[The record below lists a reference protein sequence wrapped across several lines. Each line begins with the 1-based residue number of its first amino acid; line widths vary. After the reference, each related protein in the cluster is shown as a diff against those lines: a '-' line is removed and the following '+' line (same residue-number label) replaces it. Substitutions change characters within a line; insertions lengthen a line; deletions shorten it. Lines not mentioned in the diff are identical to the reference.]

1 MAASAETDRFRAP
14 AGEPPA
20 ALAFRAP
27 AGEAELLRAPDGDDV
42 FDAELALRAPAGDAF
57 FLPSFFSAGTTEEGD
72 SFSGSFAAGAA
83 AEVDASAAGVS
94 AVASGV
100 GRPPRSVSASVGRR
114 CSTRSGGASIASR
127 GPSSSSSGSS
137 AISFFSAMATSANFV
152 EALDISFASTPLS
165 LRNFLSFMNGSLP
178 MRASVR

>member
-1 MAASAETDRFRAP
+1 MPFLSPFLAASAETDRFRAP

-72 SFSGSFAAGAA
+72 TSFSGSFAAGAA

-100 GRPPRSVSASVGRR
+100 GRPPRSVGASVGPRG
-114 CSTRSGGASIASR
+114 TTPSGGAANATR
-127 GPSSSSSGSS
+127 GPS
-137 AISFFSAMATSANFV
+137 A
-152 EALDISFASTPLS
+152 
-165 LRNFLSFMNGSLP
+165 
-178 MRASVR
+178 